1 MTTDAT
7 KFLLILLEVFQLLL
21 ESRVIFVIP
30 EMVKKRHLHDEL
42 LAPSSATSS
51 LNPAASLQL

>member
-42 LAPSSATSS
+42 LAPSPATSS
-51 LNPAASLQL
+51 LNPDHCL